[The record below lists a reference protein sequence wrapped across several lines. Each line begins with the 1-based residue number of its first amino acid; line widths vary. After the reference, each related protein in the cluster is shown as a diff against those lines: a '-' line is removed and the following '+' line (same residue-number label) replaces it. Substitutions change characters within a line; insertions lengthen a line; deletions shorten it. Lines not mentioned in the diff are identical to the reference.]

1 MQKTLHT
8 NKASQIYQVCVF
20 AFTLFPFLRSCPF
33 FIWVIFPFRQ
43 QLRTKAGDKVSY
55 ITDMYTHLEKVE
67 QVNTQLGSEVLR
79 LCSTVE
85 EL

>member
-1 MQKTLHT
+1 
-8 NKASQIYQVCVF
+8 
-20 AFTLFPFLRSCPF
+20 
-33 FIWVIFPFRQ
+33 
-43 QLRTKAGDKVSY
+43 LRTKAGDKVSY

-67 QVNTQLGSEVLR
+67 QVNAQLGSEVLR